1 MNTQHAG
8 PLSSKSFEVL
18 RPFDER
24 DAVLLPLINDA
35 SAQGIASWRES
46 IRIHMPD
53 RQIAAMLRNEDER
66 WRGQLWLCM
75 QCDPD
80 GASERRLPAPEIAGE
95 KDLIAWPK

>member
-1 MNTQHAG
+1 VNTQHSG
-8 PLSSKSFEVL
+8 PLCSKSFEVL

-24 DAVLLPLINDA
+24 NAVLLPLINDA
-35 SAQGIASWRES
+35 SAQGIASWGEP

-75 QCDPD
+75 QCGSD

-95 KDLIAWPK
+95 KDSITWPK

>member
-8 PLSSKSFEVL
+8 PLSPKSFEVL

-24 DAVLLPLINDA
+24 DAVLLPLINDP
-35 SAQGIASWRES
+35 SAHGIASWGES

-66 WRGQLWLCM
+66 WRGQLGFCM
-75 QCDPD
+75 QCGSD
-80 GASERRLPAPEIAGE
+80 GASERRLPAPEIARE
-95 KDLIAWPK
+95 KDSITWPK